1 MSSGIVFVIGA
12 SVAGK
17 TAAVTELAARPSSGA
32 RCFYFDSIGVPSAE
46 AMVREFGSG
55 EQWQSHATKQWV
67 DHVVADGCNDVAV
80 LDGQTRP
87 SVVTAA
93 TAGAGSVC
101 TSIVIL
107 DCSPDG
113 RATRLA
119 VRGQPEL
126 ASSQVTS
133 WAAYLRGQAE
143 ALGLAVVDTSALTIA
158 EVADALEQQ
167 VAILRTA
174 VAGAT

>member
-1 MSSGIVFVIGA
+1 MSSGILFVIGA
-12 SVAGK
+12 SGAGK
-17 TAAVTELAARPSSGA
+17 TAAVTELAARPSSAA
-32 RCFYFDSIGVPSAE
+32 RCFYFDSIGVPSHE

-55 EQWQSHATKQWV
+55 EQWQAHATRQWV
-67 DHVVADGCNDVAV
+67 DQLVADGYNDVAV
-80 LDGQTRP
+80 RDGQTCP
-87 SVVTAA
+87 SFITAA

-101 TSIVIL
+101 TNIVLL
-107 DCSPDG
+107 DCSPDV

-126 ASSQVTS
+126 ASSQMTS
-133 WAAYLRGQAE
+133 WAAYLRGQAD
-143 ALGLAVVDTSALTIA
+143 ALGLAVVNTSALTIA

-167 VAILRTA
+167 VARLRTA